1 MPDLPLIPSL
11 GDDRMNRRV
20 KGDLENPT
28 RKWGWQE
35 RDQDFLIEQA

>member
-1 MPDLPLIPSL
+1 
-11 GDDRMNRRV
+11 MNRRV

-35 RDQDFLIEQA
+35 RDQDFQVAQSCTKYLSNSAS